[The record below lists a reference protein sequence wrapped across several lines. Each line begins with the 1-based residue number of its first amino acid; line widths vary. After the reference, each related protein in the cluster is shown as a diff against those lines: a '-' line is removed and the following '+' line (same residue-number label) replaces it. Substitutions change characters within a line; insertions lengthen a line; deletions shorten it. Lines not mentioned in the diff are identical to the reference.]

1 MRGTI
6 FKLIAVESTL
16 FLEVNCNISEIY
28 SLGRCCYDVSVTDNV
43 FALQYKFKKSRDLQ
57 YFDEGYTIIEIIRY
71 LIIFK
76 TFL

>member
-28 SLGRCCYDVSVTDNV
+28 SLGRCCYDVSVMDNV
-43 FALQYKFKKSRDLQ
+43 FALQYKF
-57 YFDEGYTIIEIIRY
+57 
-71 LIIFK
+71 
-76 TFL
+76 